1 MAGKFGSQKKKQ
13 TDQMTNWVE
22 NKEKLRAVEENI

>member
-1 MAGKFGSQKKKQ
+1 MAGKFGSQKRKQ

-22 NKEKLRAVEENI
+22 NDEKLRDVEESI